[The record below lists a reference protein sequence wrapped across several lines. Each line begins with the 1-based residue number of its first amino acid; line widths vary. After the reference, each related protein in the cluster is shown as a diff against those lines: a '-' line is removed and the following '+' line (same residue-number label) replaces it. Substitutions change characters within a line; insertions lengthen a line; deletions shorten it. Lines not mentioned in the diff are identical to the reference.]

1 MSEAILQVKGV
12 SKSFGGLKATND
24 VSFDLYEHEILGII
38 GPNGAG
44 KSTLFNLITNFYQ
57 IDEGDILYKGESIVG
72 LTPDV
77 VCRKGLT
84 RTFQVAKPFS
94 GLTVFDNI
102 LVGCLP
108 GSATVAE
115 ARDKVDGILEIVKLN
130 DLAHEPGGKLTTL
143 QRKRLE
149 LGKALATNPDV
160 LMLDEVMTGLKPH
173 EMEEMMG
180 LVLKL
185 KETKTIMVVEHVM
198 KVVMGISDRIIVL
211 DHGVKIAEG
220 TPTEVTNN
228 PKVIEAYLGRSAKK
242 HA

>member
-1 MSEAILQVKGV
+1 MSEVILQVQNI
-12 SKSFGGLKATND
+12 SKSFGGLKATNN
-24 VSFDLYEHEILGII
+24 VSFDLHKNEILSII

-44 KSTLFNLITNFYQ
+44 KSTLFNLITNFYR

-72 LTPDV
+72 LTPDK
-77 VCRKGLT
+77 VCKKGMT
-84 RTFQVAKPFS
+84 RTFQVAKPFAN
-94 GLTVFDNI
+94 LTVFDNI

-115 ARDKVDGILEIVKLN
+115 ARDKVDDILRQVKL
-130 DLAHEPGGKLTTL
+130 DKLAYESGGKLTTL

-173 EMEEMMG
+173 EMEEMMAF
-180 LVLKL
+180 VIKL
-185 KETKTIMVVEHVM
+185 KETKTIMVVEHIM
-198 KVVMGISDRIIVL
+198 KVVMGISDRVIVL
-211 DHGVKIAEG
+211 DHGTKIAEG
-220 TPTEVTNN
+220 SPVEVTNN
-228 PKVIEAYLGRSAKK
+228 PQVIEAYLGRSAKK

>member
-108 GSATVAE
+108 GSQLLKRE
-115 ARDKVDGILEIVKLN
+115 ISRWHIRDREVE
-130 DLAHEPGGKLTTL
+130 
-143 QRKRLE
+143 RLHM
-149 LGKALATNPDV
+149 N
-160 LMLDEVMTGLKPH
+160 
-173 EMEEMMG
+173 
-180 LVLKL
+180 LV
-185 KETKTIMVVEHVM
+185 E
-198 KVVMGISDRIIVL
+198 
-211 DHGVKIAEG
+211 
-220 TPTEVTNN
+220 N
-228 PKVIEAYLGRSAKK
+228 
-242 HA
+242 